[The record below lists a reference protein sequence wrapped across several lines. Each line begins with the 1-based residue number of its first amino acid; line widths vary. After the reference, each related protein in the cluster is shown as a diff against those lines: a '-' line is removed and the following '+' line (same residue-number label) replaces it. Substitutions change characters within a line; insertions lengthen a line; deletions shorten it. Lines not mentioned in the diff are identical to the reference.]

1 MTTSPRFASS
11 YRQGGS
17 AVLMFFNDMK
27 ACGRLL
33 KALCLLVLAC
43 GVIPLSSVGAQEG
56 VAGDNPVL
64 PRPKKEVTPDPKKEI
79 PPIRVESN
87 VVNAPVTVL
96 DSSGNFVYDL
106 DEKDFKIFDNGVPQ
120 RLERFGI
127 EEQPLTLVIVA
138 ETNEA
143 IGPLLEQVRPLAP
156 LFSDLMLGTQGRAA
170 VITYGERVRLALDFT
185 TDADRLDAT
194 LRGLQARGDS
204 HRLNDALARAISL
217 LEERPREERRIVVA
231 FSDGVDRD
239 SETTKEDI
247 VHRATNAEVTIYGL
261 GVNPAK
267 ELLARQPKAPPPS
280 PLDTNVARPP
290 IPNMPQTPGRDADM
304 YGIPVPGIPILLATG
319 EIIHSALA
327 SNLLEFYA
335 GYTGGV
341 FYSHWSEKTL
351 QPEVNKIASEINS
364 QYDLAYVPDTLS
376 QPGFHRI
383 EIHVERK
390 GLKVRTRAGYFY
402 EPRSPK

>member
-1 MTTSPRFASS
+1 MLFNVTRACRLPVR
-11 YRQGGS
+11 
-17 AVLMFFNDMK
+17 VLS
-27 ACGRLL
+27 
-33 KALCLLVLAC
+33 LLVLVC
-43 GVIPLSSVGAQEG
+43 GVLLMSSARAQEG
-56 VAGDNPVL
+56 VAGDNPIITK
-64 PRPKKEVTPDPKKEI
+64 PKKELTPDPKKEA

-96 DSSGNFVYDL
+96 DSSGNFVFDL

-120 RLERFGI
+120 RLERFGM
-127 EEQPLTLVIVA
+127 EQQALALVIVV

-143 IGPLLEQVRPLAP
+143 MGPFLEQVRPLAP
-156 LFSDLMLGTQGRAA
+156 LFSDLMLGAQGKAA
-170 VITYGERVRLALDFT
+170 VVTYGERVKLAQDFT
-185 TDADRLDAT
+185 SDSAQLDAT
-194 LRGLQARGDS
+194 LIQLKARGTS
-204 HRLNDALARAISL
+204 TRLNDALARAITL

-231 FSDGVDRD
+231 FSDGVDRE

-261 GVNPAK
+261 GVSPAK
-267 ELLARQPKAPPPS
+267 QLLARQPKAPPS
-280 PLDTNVARPP
+280 NNPLDTNVARPP
-290 IPNMPQTPGRDADM
+290 TPNMPQTPARNADI
-304 YGIPVPGIPILLATG
+304 YDNPVPGVDILLATG
-319 EIIHSALA
+319 ELIRSALA

-341 FYSHWSEKTL
+341 FYSHWSKAL

-383 EIHVERK
+383 EVQVKRR
-390 GLKVRTRAGYFY
+390 GVKVRTRAGYFY
-402 EPRSPK
+402 QPRNPK

>member
-1 MTTSPRFASS
+1 
-11 YRQGGS
+11 
-17 AVLMFFNDMK
+17 MFFNDTK
-27 ACGRLL
+27 VLGRLL
-33 KALCLLVLAC
+33 GALSLLVLAC
-43 GVIPLSSVGAQEG
+43 GVILLPSARAQEG
-56 VAGDNPVL
+56 VAGDNPL
-64 PRPKKEVTPDPKKEI
+64 ITHPKKEQPPDPKKEI
-79 PPIRVESN
+79 PQIRVEST

-106 DEKDFKIFDNGVPQ
+106 DEKDFKIYDNGVLQ
-120 RLERFGI
+120 RLERFGM
-127 EEQPLTLVIVA
+127 EEHPLTLVIVA

-156 LFSDLMLGTQGRAA
+156 LFSDLMLGKQGRAA
-170 VITYGERVRLALDFT
+170 VITYGERVRVALDFT
-185 TDADRLDAT
+185 TDPDRLDAT

-204 HRLNDALARAISL
+204 VRLNDALARAISL
-217 LEERPREERRIVVA
+217 LEERPREERRIVLA
-231 FSDGVDRD
+231 FSDGVDRA

-267 ELLARQPKAPPPS
+267 ELFARQPKAPPPS
-280 PLDTNVARPP
+280 PLDTNVARAPT
-290 IPNMPQTPGRDADM
+290 PNMPQTPSLDSNI
-304 YGIPVPGIPILLATG
+304 YGTPVPGVPILLATG
-319 EIIHSALA
+319 EIIRSALA

-341 FYSHWSEKTL
+341 FYSHWSDKTV
-351 QPEVNKIASEINS
+351 QPELSKIASEINS

-383 EIHVERK
+383 EVTVQRR
-390 GLKVRTRAGYFY
+390 GVKVRTRAGYFY
-402 EPRSPK
+402 EPRNQK